1 MKELGFM
8 NLFLFIIKSGVS
20 KKIIVSLRFKNSSNE
35 IGMIQN
41 IRTITE
47 ITTAY
52 ATRREFGPSK
62 EK

>member
-1 MKELGFM
+1 M

-20 KKIIVSLRFKNSSNE
+20 KKIIVSLRFKNSYNE
-35 IGMIQN
+35 IGMIQT

-52 ATRREFGPSK
+52 ATRIEFGTSK

>member
-1 MKELGFM
+1 MKELGLM

-52 ATRREFGPSK
+52 ATRIEFGTSK